1 MGQFSESLSLC
12 YQVAY
17 KCGTCMVLVS
27 RTQRTC
33 STSSSVA
40 RPGKSSVN
48 CLGGED
54 KVRGEMGGAGGDDI
68 KGEVK
73 GSVKE
78 EEHDFKGEGRTAIR
92 RK

>member
-1 MGQFSESLSLC
+1 
-12 YQVAY
+12 
-17 KCGTCMVLVS
+17 MVLVS

-48 CLGGED
+48 CLEGKTRSGG
-54 KVRGEMGGAGGDDI
+54 KMGGAGGDDI

-78 EEHDFKGEGRTAIR
+78 EEHDFKGEGRTAKR